1 MPVNAPECHKHFP
14 KADVNEIV
22 VLCCD
27 AARHNAK
34 GRGKRGRGGGGGE
47 TKMRGELTVGEEK
60 GGKERTGEEMKGEEE
75 MKNRRGGERGVK
87 GEGSNG

>member
-1 MPVNAPECHKHFP
+1 
-14 KADVNEIV
+14 
-22 VLCCD
+22 
-27 AARHNAK
+27 
-34 GRGKRGRGGGGGE
+34 
-47 TKMRGELTVGEEK
+47 MRGELTVGEEK